1 MKKNIHRIYIDISFV
16 RWTLYITLFFLDDDK
31 VFIYFNYHKIKFQ
44 KIPQHGI
51 VRPAL
56 PSDLLETGWLQ
67 RSKNSNGW
75 FGTEPASFGFLVEA
89 HGARLY

>member
-1 MKKNIHRIYIDISFV
+1 MMIKF
-16 RWTLYITLFFLDDDK
+16 LFILIIIK
-31 VFIYFNYHKIKFQ
+31 SNKIKFQ

-51 VRPAL
+51 LRPAL
-56 PSDLLETGWLQ
+56 PSDLVETGWLQ

>member
-1 MKKNIHRIYIDISFV
+1 
-16 RWTLYITLFFLDDDK
+16 
-31 VFIYFNYHKIKFQ
+31 
-44 KIPQHGI
+44 